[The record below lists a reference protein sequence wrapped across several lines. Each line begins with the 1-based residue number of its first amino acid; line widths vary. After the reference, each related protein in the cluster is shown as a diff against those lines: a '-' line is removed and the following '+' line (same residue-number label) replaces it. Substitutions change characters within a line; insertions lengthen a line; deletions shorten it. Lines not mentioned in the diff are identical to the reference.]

1 MIRRLLALLPLSAV
15 LLLTGCALPA
25 VPASTAGLS
34 GAPVATTVIEPPTPA
49 VSPSPTAT
57 LTPTAT
63 MTPSPTPSATP
74 SPTATATAV
83 PTATATPTATPS
95 PTPDP
100 TTLINGVPVS
110 EFLWMP
116 PETVANVQA
125 IFARGQGLGR
135 DAHAFSKIGDSL
147 SLIAYYLVWFDQHRY
162 DLGPYAALQPTID
175 FYDGSFQRFG
185 VAVRNGLHAWAA
197 FHEGEADPLAC
208 RPEEHMV
215 DCEIRQHN
223 PSVLL
228 IRLGT
233 NDNGTDDSFERAIR
247 YTIEYA
253 IDEGIIPV
261 LGTKADR
268 FEGAD
273 NRNNETL
280 RRLAAEYH
288 IPLWDFDQLADTL
301 PGRGL
306 GTDNVHLTSAP
317 LNDYS
322 DPATFR
328 FGFPVNDL
336 AALMT
341 LDAIRQ
347 AVSEARP

>member
-1 MIRRLLALLPLSAV
+1 MRHRLAALLTIALTLLA
-15 LLLTGCALPA
+15 GCALPR
-25 VPASTAGLS
+25 VPATTSGLAGSRSTATLA
-34 GAPVATTVIEPPTPA
+34 APTPAITLTPPTP
-49 VSPSPTAT
+49 VPTAT
-57 LTPTAT
+57 ATSTPTPA
-63 MTPSPTPSATP
+63 
-74 SPTATATAV
+74 PTATATA
-83 PTATATPTATPS
+83 TTTPTPTFTPPPTITRLPS

-100 TTLINGVPVS
+100 AARINDVPLP

-125 IFARGQGLGR
+125 IFARGQELGR
-135 DAHAFSKIGDSL
+135 NPRAFSKIGDSL
-147 SLIAYYLVWFDQHRY
+147 SLIAYYLVWFDQARY

-197 FHEGEADPLAC
+197 FREGNADPAVC
-208 RPEEHMV
+208 APEENMV

-233 NDNGTDDSFERAIR
+233 NDNSTDDTFERAIR

-253 IDEGIIPV
+253 VKQGIVPV

-288 IPLWDFDQLADTL
+288 IPLWDFDRLADTL
-301 PGRGL
+301 PNRGL
-306 GTDNVHLTSAP
+306 GDDNVHLTSAP

-322 DPATFR
+322 DPATYR
-328 FGFPVNDL
+328 AGYPINDL

-341 LDAIRQ
+341 LDAIRR
-347 AVSEARP
+347 AIEEPVP